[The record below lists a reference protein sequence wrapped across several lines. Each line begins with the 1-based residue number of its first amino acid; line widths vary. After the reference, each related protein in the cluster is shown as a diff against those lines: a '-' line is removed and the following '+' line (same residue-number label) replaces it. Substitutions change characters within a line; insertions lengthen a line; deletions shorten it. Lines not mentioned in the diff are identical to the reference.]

1 MDIKFNELPG
11 WIFKVIEL
19 SVGVYSVSGNDNLGR
34 NIEQKGVDP
43 DILLEECKKY
53 ASQHLNSKR
62 IAAE

>member
-34 NIEQKGVDP
+34 NIE
-43 DILLEECKKY
+43 
-53 ASQHLNSKR
+53 
-62 IAAE
+62 